1 MLHIRSHGDRPG
13 LSCLWLGQEN
23 HMFFAIRPQCKTD
36 PVLMQDLGV
45 LRFCDMKFNLDV
57 NGRSNFAKGG
67 TQNETTGYVYGVS

>member
-1 MLHIRSHGDRPG
+1 
-13 LSCLWLGQEN
+13 
-23 HMFFAIRPQCKTD
+23 MFFAIRPQCKTD

-45 LRFCDMKFNLDV
+45 LRFCDMKFNFDV